1 MSIRRRHK
9 TSFHPFYIAVRP
21 DVRKGSGRATGRFA
35 AGFDLFL
42 FLFGLAGPKGFHSLA
57 EGSAR
62 LRQPADRV
70 IAKCNDGKSRICHIR
85 GKLKKRVWVREG
97 SVILIGLREFEDDK
111 ADIIHCYLPEEIR
124 RLKAYGE
131 LPETAGNNGDN
142 DEEIAWQ
149 YEGTKNGEENE
160 NEEKNENG
168 ENKKEED
175 NDKEGIVEKQ
185 DQDIKDL

>member
-1 MSIRRRHK
+1 MSQKNKKRGKNQKSRDTRQK
-9 TSFHPFYIAVRP
+9 RELL
-21 DVRKGSGRATGRFA
+21 FA
-35 AGFDLFL
+35 EENQMYASVDKILGNC
-42 FLFGLAGPKGFHSLA
+42 
-57 EGSAR
+57 
-62 LRQPADRV
+62 RV